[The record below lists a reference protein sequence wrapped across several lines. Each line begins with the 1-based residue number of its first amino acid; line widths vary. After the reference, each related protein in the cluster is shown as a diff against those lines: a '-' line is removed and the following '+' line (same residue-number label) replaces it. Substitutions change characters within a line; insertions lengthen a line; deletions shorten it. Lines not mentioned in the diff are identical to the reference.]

1 MLVVDTIARIRR
13 AHFVDGKS
21 IKQIT
26 REFDLARNTVRRVL
40 RSGETAFSYERA
52 VQPRPKLGA
61 WTEALDRR
69 LAANDRLSSRERLD
83 LVRIYEDLRA
93 EGFEGGY
100 DTVRRYAQARQRKR
114 GTGSSDAYVPLSYA
128 PGEAYQFDWS
138 TEVVVLHGTTT
149 IVQVAQVRLCHS
161 RMPFVRAYPRQAQEM
176 VFDAHDKAFLFYKG
190 ACQRGIYDN
199 MRTAV
204 DALLIGRERQ
214 FNRRFAQM
222 CSHYLVE
229 PTACTPASGWEKGQ
243 VENQVGVVRGRFFKP
258 RLKFASFVDMNSW
271 LLEQCVQYAR
281 VHPHPERRDC
291 PVWEM
296 FEQERS
302 SLVPYAG
309 RFDGFNART
318 AAVSKTCLVTYDK
331 NKYSVMAQAV
341 GRPVEVHAYAERI
354 TIRQDGQTVADHP
367 RCFGREQTV
376 YDPWHYV
383 PVLARKPGAL
393 RNGAPFKGW
402 VLPGALGRV
411 QNRLHGSADGDRQMV
426 AILNAVL
433 LDGLPAVEAAC
444 GEALTAGLCSSDVVL
459 NALSRQRTTVTQPTI
474 ATPDALRLRHEP
486 AANCARYDTLRSTN
500 NGTT

>member
-61 WTEALDRR
+61 WTETLDR
-69 LAANDRLSSRERLD
+69 LLTTNDRLPSRERLD
-83 LVRIYEDLRA
+83 LVRVYEDLRA

-114 GTGSSDAYVPLSYA
+114 GTGSSDAYIPLSFA

-149 IVQVAQVRLCHS
+149 TVQVAQVRLCHS

-176 VFDAHDKAFLFYKG
+176 VFDAHDKAFSFYKG

-258 RLKFASFVDMNSW
+258 RLKFASFADMNGW
-271 LLEQCVQYAR
+271 LLERCVEYAR
-281 VHPHPERRDC
+281 AHPHPERRDC
-291 PVWEM
+291 LVWDM
-296 FEQERS
+296 FEAERS

-318 AAVSKTCLVTYDK
+318 AAVSKTCLVNYDK

-354 TIRQDGQTVADHP
+354 IVRQDGQTVADHP

-393 RNGAPFKGW
+393 RNGAPFKDW
-402 VLPGALGRV
+402 ALPGALGRV

-426 AILNAVL
+426 AILSAAL
-433 LDGLPAVEAAC
+433 LDGLPAVQAAC
-444 GEALTAGLCSSDVVL
+444 VEALTAGLCSSDVVL
-459 NALSRQRTTVTQPTI
+459 NALARQRPTVTAPTI
-474 ATPDALRLRHEP
+474 ATPDALRLLHEP
-486 AANCARYDTLRSTN
+486 VADCARYDTLRSTSH
-500 NGTT
+500 GTT